1 MKSTVLMK
9 MLTDFVKIERK
20 HHGLRFA
27 GSTIFC
33 LEQEKKVLARI
44 RRNVWTVTESR
55 KSKYPSNSM
64 RVSTANS
71 DVKKRRKRGQKLVQT
86 AKKKYIDKKSIPC
99 HTINYHMDYGI
110 IPNMY
115 NLLKR
120 DIFIRS
126 L

>member
-64 RVSTANS
+64 RVGCRRRK
-71 DVKKRRKRGQKLVQT
+71 DVKILQWFLLV
-86 AKKKYIDKKSIPC
+86 
-99 HTINYHMDYGI
+99 
-110 IPNMY
+110 
-115 NLLKR
+115 
-120 DIFIRS
+120 F
-126 L
+126 